1 MSEVTTLSRPGTIPA
16 MLHPV
21 SRLLNDPEVIEISL
35 NPDGNL
41 FVERFGTKAT
51 IERECGSGEAESLIR
66 WCATGQD
73 RIVEKTSPIVSGTIP
88 GFVHRIEALL
98 PPVVTAP
105 VFSIRRHNESP
116 IDLEM
121 FDWGTVDASEI
132 SRMTGMIRCVVSGHK
147 NMVICGATGSGKT
160 SFANACLNVMAEIC
174 SQERIIVIEDTP
186 ELRPGLMA
194 NTVSLRTSDTVDQQ
208 RLLISTLRLA
218 PDRIVVGECRDG
230 AAALTM
236 LRAWNTGHR
245 GGMTTLHANGAQ
257 EVVSRLDM
265 LCSEVAT
272 TSQERL
278 IRSTIDIVVYLER
291 GAGRPVVREI
301 LEVKS

>member
-1 MSEVTTLSRPGTIPA
+1 MSEVTTLSRPETIPA

-21 SRLLNDPEVIEISL
+21 KRLLHDPEVVEISL

-41 FVERFGTKAT
+41 FVERFGSEAV
-51 IERECGSGEAESLIR
+51 IERKCGSGDAESMIR
-66 WCATGQD
+66 WCASGQD
-73 RIVEKTSPIVSGTIP
+73 RIIDRTSPIVSVMVP
-88 GFVHRIEALL
+88 GFAHRIEALL
-98 PPVVTAP
+98 PPVVMAP
-105 VFSIRRHNESP
+105 VFSIRRHHESP

-121 FDWGTVDASEI
+121 FDWGTDEPGEI
-132 SRMTGMIRCVVSGHK
+132 SRLSAIIKCIVGGRK
-147 NMVICGATGSGKT
+147 NMVVCGATGSGKT
-160 SFANACLNVMAEIC
+160 SFANACLRVIAC
-174 SQERIIVIEDTP
+174 VRPRERVVIIEDTP
-186 ELRPGLMA
+186 ELRSELL

-208 RLLISTLRLA
+208 RLLVSTLRLA
-218 PDRIVVGECRDG
+218 PDRIIVGECRDG

-245 GGMTTLHANGAQ
+245 GGITTLHANAAG

-265 LCSEVAT
+265 LCSEVAA
-272 TSQERL
+272 TSQEKL
-278 IRSTIDIVVYLER
+278 IRSTIDVVVYLER

>member
-1 MSEVTTLSRPGTIPA
+1 MPEAMTLSRPKEIPA
-16 MLHPV
+16 MLRPV
-21 SRLLNDPEVIEISL
+21 NRLLNDPEVIEISL

-41 FVERFGTKAT
+41 FVERFGSKAS

-73 RIVEKTSPIVSGTIP
+73 RIIEKTSPIVSGVIP

-121 FDWGTVDASEI
+121 FDWGTDDPAET
-132 SRMTGMIRCVVSGHK
+132 SRMTGMIRCVISGRK

-186 ELRPGLMA
+186 ELRPGLA
-194 NTVSLRTSDTVDQQ
+194 NTVSLRTSNTIDQQ
-208 RLLISTLRLA
+208 RLLVSTLRLA
-218 PDRIVVGECRDG
+218 PDRIIVGECRDG

-245 GGMTTLHANGAQ
+245 GGMTTLHANGAG

-272 TSQERL
+272 TSQKKL
-278 IRSTIDIVVYLER
+278 IRSTIDIVVFLER